1 LLDWSQSRLATES
14 RVATKTIADFER
26 GNRMPYERTLNDLL
40 RAFEIGGII
49 FIEEDGEAPGV
60 RLRKPLA
67 AAE

>member
-49 FIEEDGEAPGV
+49 FIEEDGEGPGV